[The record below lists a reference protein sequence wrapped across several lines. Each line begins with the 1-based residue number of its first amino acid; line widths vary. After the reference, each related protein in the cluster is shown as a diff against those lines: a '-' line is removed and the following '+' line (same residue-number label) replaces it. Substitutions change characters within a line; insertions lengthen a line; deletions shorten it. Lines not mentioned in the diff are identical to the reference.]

1 MFAGQLTLT
10 IAAIFTGAAIYINV
24 AEQPAR
30 LQRDDRSL
38 LAEWKLAYKRG
49 YMMQASLAIVGGVL
63 GLVAFLSTFEWRWL
77 LGAVVL
83 LANWPY
89 TIFLIMPTNRHLMDT
104 APEAATAETRQMI
117 RQWGIL
123 HAGRSALG
131 LIATLVFLWAER

>member
-1 MFAGQLTLT
+1 
-10 IAAIFTGAAIYINV
+10 
-24 AEQPAR
+24 
-30 LQRDDRSL
+30 
-38 LAEWKLAYKRG
+38 
-49 YMMQASLAIVGGVL
+49 MMRASLAVIGGVL
-63 GLVAFLSTFEWRWL
+63 ALVAFLSTFEWRSL

-104 APEAATAETRQMI
+104 ASEAATAETRRMI
-117 RQWGIL
+117 GQWGFL